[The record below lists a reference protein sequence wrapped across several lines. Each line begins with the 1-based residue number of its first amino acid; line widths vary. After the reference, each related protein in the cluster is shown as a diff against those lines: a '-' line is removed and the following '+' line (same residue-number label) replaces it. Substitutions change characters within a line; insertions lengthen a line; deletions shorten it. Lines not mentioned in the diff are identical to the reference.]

1 MTTMIQ
7 TYTFILLC
15 LIMNAFGFSMHS
27 GSISTTPAFRV
38 RSDTHLQMG
47 LFDMF
52 SPEAKA
58 AREAAEAKKRAEQEE
73 EIRLMMERRRN
84 PEKMKEYKEDVKQRR
99 EAYANER
106 DKFISEEEK
115 KGAA

>member
-1 MTTMIQ
+1 MVQ
-7 TYTFILLC
+7 TNIFILSS
-15 LIMNAFGFSMHS
+15 LIMNASAFLIHT
-27 GSISTTPAFRV
+27 GSRSLTNVASF
-38 RSDTHLQMG
+38 RSDTHLHMG

-106 DKFISEEEK
+106 DKFVSDEEK